1 MAEHIGSATNVQLE
15 LRRPVEDQGTLK
27 WTLDALVMTHHV
39 HAERPL
45 TRAFTDKIL
54 TDGLW
59 PGPEIPGCT
68 GKLPLDEIRSRSEA
82 RRLARRHAPISSSE
96 PMSCLASSP
105 SPKQSNPRARHLSQ
119 RGGFDAA
126 QKARVRLPR
135 AAPSHKSLGS
145 VDDGAAGNLIR
156 RA

>member
-1 MAEHIGSATNVQLE
+1 MLN
-15 LRRPVEDQGTLK
+15 
-27 WTLDALVMTHHV
+27 
-39 HAERPL
+39 
-45 TRAFTDKIL
+45 TRF
-54 TDGLW
+54 W
-59 PGPEIPGCT
+59 PGPEIPGRTC
-68 GKLPLDEIRSRSEA
+68 KLPLDEIKSRSEA
-82 RRLARRHAPISSSE
+82 RRLAWKRAPINATES
-96 PMSCLASSP
+96 MSCLASRP

-135 AAPSHKSLGS
+135 AAPSDKSLGH

>member
-1 MAEHIGSATNVQLE
+1 MDHKHCHEDGPLDLWRARLSPFKATEFGSNFAT
-15 LRRPVEDQGTLK
+15 VERSVVS
-27 WTLDALVMTHHV
+27 A
-39 HAERPL
+39 RS
-45 TRAFTDKIL
+45 
-54 TDGLW
+54 W
-59 PGPEIPGCT
+59 PRPEIACYT

-82 RRLARRHAPISSSE
+82 RRLARRRAPIIAAEST
-96 PMSCLASSP
+96 SCLASSP

-135 AAPSHKSLGS
+135 TTPSDKSLGR

-156 RA
+156 RV